1 MIIILVNFFVA
12 FFFSFLGSI
21 PPGTINLLS
30 IQLGL
35 ENRFGTAIRFGIAAA
50 LAEYPYAWIAVKFEQ
65 LITTNPVILQ
75 NLQLAGSLIM
85 IIIGIINLWPASKS
99 PSPLTTKF
107 GKSGFRRGLVLGLLN
122 PLAVPYW
129 LAMTAFLKSQNW
141 IELTTLGQLQG
152 YLIGVV
158 LGAFLMLVIFA
169 YLGKKI
175 VSTFSIHPWILKIP
189 GMTLLGLGLYTL
201 AIYFMA

>member
-50 LAEYPYAWIAVKFEQ
+50 LTEYPYAWIAVKFEQ
-65 LITTNPVILQ
+65 LITTNPVVLKK
-75 NLQLAGSLIM
+75 LKLSGSLI
-85 IIIGIINLWPASKS
+85 IIIICIIKHLPANKS